1 MCVHLSSI
9 LRSTIESFYRGEEDG
24 EESLL
29 RVRVSSDEGLLYRP
43 CSSNYKG
50 DINLIHLTPP
60 EFPSP
65 RNICIFTPLC
75 PGAQSLDGLQET
87 KICCFRLS
95 AQVHSCNFAEI
106 TGVCTYFYIKYKV
119 GFLRSD
125 FLHQKLSIWSK
136 LLNRQA
142 LVIALEGERQ
152 PQKATHPVLQ
162 EGHAAPLD
170 VPPHFCWPPKGLV
183 TKVHSSHTAG
193 HGVKRDESVSI
204 SLLTTSTPRRYRKL
218 IPS

>member
-106 TGVCTYFYIKYKV
+106 TGVCTHFYIKYKV
-119 GFLRSD
+119 GFLQSD

-170 VPPHFCWPPKGLV
+170 VPPHFC
-183 TKVHSSHTAG
+183 
-193 HGVKRDESVSI
+193 
-204 SLLTTSTPRRYRKL
+204 
-218 IPS
+218 